1 MDKLSTFF
9 LTRYLQAPKRN
20 LLRFSFVFMILG
32 IILSVGILSAGLNL
46 FEGYERTLKDVLL
59 GTFPHITLTKA
70 NLDNIS
76 NDETDSLIT
85 KLSKRDEIQQIT
97 PLLSYPVMVAG
108 KEKVRG
114 AILNAY
120 DFNSKQP
127 FPQAK
132 YIQKG
137 KKIPAKGEV
146 IIGKYLAKEL
156 GKDIGDTL
164 KVVFTRLDNIS
175 ALGIFPSEYYL
186 PIAGIYSS
194 GFYETDRSLVLT
206 NITDAEY
213 MLNANRLS

>member
-9 LTRYLQAPKRN
+9 LTRYLKAPKRN

-97 PLLSYPVMVAG
+97 PLLSY
-108 KEKVRG
+108 
-114 AILNAY
+114 AY
-120 DFNSKQP
+120 YRDS
-127 FPQAK
+127 
-132 YIQKG
+132 
-137 KKIPAKGEV
+137 
-146 IIGKYLAKEL
+146 
-156 GKDIGDTL
+156 
-164 KVVFTRLDNIS
+164 
-175 ALGIFPSEYYL
+175 
-186 PIAGIYSS
+186 
-194 GFYETDRSLVLT
+194 ETDRKSTRL
-206 NITDAEY
+206 NSSHITRSRMPSSA
-213 MLNANRLS
+213 